1 MHKTQKVR
9 KKGEG
14 EGLTEVKETREVT
27 RYPTLPIA
35 LSVVKVLVVAVGT
48 WCRLRSAS
56 PVQRVHS
63 QSSGPG

>member
-1 MHKTQKVR
+1 MHKIQKVR
-9 KKGEG
+9 KKRGG
-14 EGLTEVKETREVT
+14 GLTEVKETKEVK

-35 LSVVKVLVVAVGT
+35 LFVAKELAVAVGT
-48 WCRLRSAS
+48 WCRLTSAS